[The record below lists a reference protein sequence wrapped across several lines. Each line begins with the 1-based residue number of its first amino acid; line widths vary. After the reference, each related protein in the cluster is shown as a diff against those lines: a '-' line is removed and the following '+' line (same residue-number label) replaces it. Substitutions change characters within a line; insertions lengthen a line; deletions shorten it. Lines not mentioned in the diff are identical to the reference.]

1 MSKGWGR
8 IQADEVEAIL
18 KRFFQTYGLLL
29 IIAGVVVALDQYTK
43 ALVRTQLGFN
53 ESWMPFSWLAPYAR
67 IVHWQNTGAA
77 FGMFQGG
84 NLVFSILAV
93 LVTIAIIYY
102 FPRVPATETTLR
114 IAMSLQLGGALGN
127 LVDRVSA
134 GEVTDFIS
142 VLNFPVWNIADASIT
157 MGVVVLLLGMWLKDW
172 RKPKH
177 VDPPALDMDQ
187 VNPGTDSA
195 RGGTSE

>member
-1 MSKGWGR
+1 
-8 IQADEVEAIL
+8 L
-18 KRFFQTYGLLL
+18 KKFINMYGLLL
-29 IIAGVVVALDQYTK
+29 VIAGVVVALDQYTK

-53 ESWMPFSWLAPYAR
+53 ETWNPVTWLAPYAR
-67 IVHWQNTGAA
+67 VVHWQNTGAA

-102 FPRVPATETTLR
+102 FPRVPASETTLR

-127 LVDRVSA
+127 LVDRVTA

-157 MGVVVLLLGMWLKDW
+157 MGVVVLLLGMWFKDW
-172 RKPKH
+172 RKPKRAE
-177 VDPPALDMDQ
+177 PAVVDMDQ
-187 VNPGTDSA
+187 ANAGPGSPE
-195 RGGTSE
+195 GGTGE